1 MASYISLIQ
10 RFFLSLA
17 VVCAL
22 AGCKETLYSRLS
34 EQEANDMVLV
44 LQMAGIAVSKDRLDE
59 KNWEVRV
66 GANDMAAALAAL
78 KEAGMPKASHTEIG
92 DLFKKQGLVSSPFEQ
107 RVRYLH
113 GVSQELSH
121 TLSQID
127 GVVSARVH
135 IVIPSPSGDAPADQK
150 ATASIFIKH
159 RKEVNLESQAI
170 AIKQLVAN
178 GVDGLDYENIS
189 LALFP
194 TNVSTDGKI
203 PQIEGWSLP
212 IGIQSL
218 TGLVLVVVGLLIAFL
233 IGSGRGA
240 GGAGSLFR
248 SSRSRSGDS
257 SKKPY
262 GA

>member
-1 MASYISLIQ
+1 MLQHLPVGLRIACLLLFMLFS
-10 RFFLSLA
+10 
-17 VVCAL
+17 
-22 AGCKETLYSRLS
+22 AGCKEALYSRLS
-34 EQEANDMVLV
+34 EQEANDMMLV
-44 LQMAGIAVSKDRLDE
+44 LQMSGISVSKTRLDE
-59 KNWEVRV
+59 KTWEVRV
-66 GANDMAAALAAL
+66 EANEMAAALGAL

-113 GVSQELSH
+113 GISQELSH

-135 IVIPSPSGDAPADQK
+135 IVIPSPNGDSPGDAK
-150 ATASIFIKH
+150 ASASVFIKH

-203 PQIEGWSLP
+203 PQVEGLALP
-212 IGIQSL
+212 MGLQAL
-218 TGLVLVVVGLLIAFL
+218 TGIALVVAGLLIAFL
-233 IGSGRGA
+233 VGAGRG
-240 GGAGSLFR
+240 GSLSGMFR
-248 SSRSRSGDS
+248 SSRAGGGRDAGKKSSGT
-257 SKKPY
+257 
-262 GA
+262 

>member
-1 MASYISLIQ
+1 
-10 RFFLSLA
+10 
-17 VVCAL
+17 
-22 AGCKETLYSRLS
+22 
-34 EQEANDMVLV
+34 MVLV
-44 LQMAGIAVSKDRLDE
+44 LRVAGIGASKDRLDE

-66 GANDMAAALAAL
+66 ASGDMAAALAAL

-135 IVIPSPSGDAPADQK
+135 IVIPSPNGDAPSEQK
-150 ATASIFIKH
+150 ASASVFIKH
-159 RKEVNLESQAI
+159 RKEVNLESQTI

-194 TNVSTDGKI
+194 TNVSTDGKL
-203 PQIEGWSLP
+203 PQIEGVALP
-212 IGIQSL
+212 MGIQAL
-218 TGLVLVVVGLLIAFL
+218 TGIALVVAGLLVAFIL
-233 IGSGRGA
+233 GAGRG
-240 GGAGSLFR
+240 GVSGVFGA
-248 SSRSRSGDS
+248 SRSRASTEAG
-257 SKKPY
+257 KKTT

>member
-1 MASYISLIQ
+1 MD
-10 RFFLSLA
+10 LSLHWRVLILVPLA
-17 VVCAL
+17 WSL
-22 AGCKETLYSRLS
+22 AGCKDTLYSRLS
-34 EQEANDMVLV
+34 EAEANDMVLV
-44 LQMAGIAVSKDRLDE
+44 LQIAGIGVDKHRLDE
-59 KNWEVRV
+59 KTWEVRV
-66 GANDMAAALAAL
+66 QSSDMAAALAAL

-135 IVIPSPSGDAPADQK
+135 IVIPSPSGDSPGDAK
-150 ATASIFIKH
+150 ASASVFIKH

-203 PQIEGWSLP
+203 PQTDGLPFP
-212 IGIQSL
+212 IGIQAI
-218 TGLVLVVVGLLIAFL
+218 TGIALLVAGALVALIL
-233 IGSGRGA
+233 GA
-240 GGAGSLFR
+240 GRSGGVFGMFR
-248 SSRSRSGDS
+248 SSRSRAAGETGKKTSG
-257 SKKPY
+257 
-262 GA
+262 A

>member
-1 MASYISLIQ
+1 MRPKLEVLWRCFLLSLI
-10 RFFLSLA
+10 
-17 VVCAL
+17 VGL

-44 LQMAGIAVSKDRLDE
+44 LQMSGIAASKQRLDE
-59 KNWEVRV
+59 KTWEIKV
-66 GANDMAAALAAL
+66 ANTEMGAALAAL
-78 KEAGMPKASHTEIG
+78 KEAGMPKASHAELG

-135 IVIPSPSGDAPADQK
+135 IVIPSPNGDAPIDQK
-150 ATASIFIKH
+150 ASASIFIKH
-159 RKEVNLESQAI
+159 RREVNLESQAI

-189 LALFP
+189 LAFFP
-194 TNVSTDGKI
+194 TNVSTDGKL
-203 PQIEGWSLP
+203 PQVDNAALP
-212 IGIQSL
+212 FGMQAMVGI
-218 TGLVLVVVGLLIAFL
+218 GLVAAGLVAALLVI
-233 IGSGRGA
+233 ISRG
-240 GGAGSLFR
+240 GGSLFGGR
-248 SSRSRSGDS
+248 RSG
-257 SKKPY
+257 PGY
-262 GA
+262 GRKFPGA

>member
-1 MASYISLIQ
+1 MDLPGSLCRRIVLP
-10 RFFLSLA
+10 FLLA
-17 VVCAL
+17 LLLV
-22 AGCKETLYSRLS
+22 GCRETLYSRLS

-44 LQMAGIAVSKDRLDE
+44 LQVAGIGVSKERLDE

-66 GANDMAAALAAL
+66 AANDMAPALAAL

-135 IVIPSPSGDAPADQK
+135 IVIPSPNGDAPVDQK
-150 ATASIFIKH
+150 ASASIFIKH

-170 AIKQLVAN
+170 AIKQLVSN

-203 PQIEGWSLP
+203 PQVENLGLP
-212 IGIQSL
+212 LGIQSL
-218 TGLVLVVVGLLIAFL
+218 TGVALVVAGVVIAFL
-233 IGSGRGA
+233 VAA
-240 GGAGSLFR
+240 GGGGLGSQFR
-248 SSRSRSGDS
+248 SSRSRNARDN
-257 SKKPY
+257 SKKPS